1 MTPIPRSAIA
11 IVCLALAAPAP
22 PATAQAGIEDAVV
35 VSATRSERRSF
46 DIPVSID
53 AVGAE
58 AIKDGQPQV
67 NLSEALQRIPGVV
80 VQNRQN
86 YAQDLQ
92 ISIRGSGARAS
103 FGVRGVKLYADG
115 IPATMPDGQGQA
127 ANFSL
132 SSAKRI
138 EVMRGPVAALYGNA
152 SGGVIQL
159 FTEDGPQQPTLSGD
173 LLLGSYGT
181 RRIGA
186 KFGGESGALN
196 YIADWSRFRT
206 GGYRAHSSTERE
218 QFNGKL
224 KWAAGGDTRLSL
236 VLNALD
242 QPETRDPLGLTRAQV
257 AADPRQADAVATT
270 FNTRKSVRQ
279 TQAGLTLEHRL
290 GATDRLR
297 ASAYVGERT
306 VRQFLAFTGSGA
318 TSSGGVVDLDRYFG
332 GLNLNWMHDGAL
344 LGRPFSL
351 TAGVEYELMQDRRK
365 GFVNNS
371 GAMGAL
377 RRDEDNRVSSNN
389 LFAQADWRFTER
401 ASVTAGLRSTR
412 VAFDSRDFYIVGVN
426 PDDSGAAK
434 FSNASPVAGLTFRLT
449 PELNLYA
456 AVGRGFETPTF
467 AELAYRSSGAPGLN
481 FALKPARSGNAEI
494 GLKGRISDYQRLSV
508 ARFEST
514 TRDEIVVDTSIGGRT
529 TFKNAS
535 RTKRSGWEASWQAVL
550 PAGLDAQLAWTLL
563 DARFAESFTSGTPA
577 VTVPAGNRIPGV
589 PRSSLYAE
597 LRWRHVASGFS
608 SALEA
613 RRNAKVHV
621 DDRNSD
627 SATAY
632 TVVNLRAGFEQKA
645 RGWRLAQTLRIDNL
659 GNRNYVGSVIVAE
672 ANGRFFE
679 PAPRRNVALI
689 VSGSMQF

>member
-1 MTPIPRSAIA
+1 
-11 IVCLALAAPAP
+11 
-22 PATAQAGIEDAVV
+22 
-35 VSATRSERRSF
+35 
-46 DIPVSID
+46 
-53 AVGAE
+53 
-58 AIKDGQPQV
+58 
-67 NLSEALQRIPGVV
+67 
-80 VQNRQN
+80 
-86 YAQDLQ
+86 
-92 ISIRGSGARAS
+92 
-103 FGVRGVKLYADG
+103 
-115 IPATMPDGQGQA
+115 
-127 ANFSL
+127 
-132 SSAKRI
+132 
-138 EVMRGPVAALYGNA
+138 
-152 SGGVIQL
+152 
-159 FTEDGPQQPTLSGD
+159 
-173 LLLGSYGT
+173 
-181 RRIGA
+181 
-186 KFGGESGALN
+186 
-196 YIADWSRFRT
+196 
-206 GGYRAHSSTERE
+206 
-218 QFNGKL
+218 
-224 KWAAGGDTRLSL
+224 
-236 VLNALD
+236 
-242 QPETRDPLGLTRAQV
+242 
-257 AADPRQADAVATT
+257 
-270 FNTRKSVRQ
+270 
-279 TQAGLTLEHRL
+279 
-290 GATDRLR
+290 
-297 ASAYVGERT
+297 
-306 VRQFLAFTGSGA
+306 
-318 TSSGGVVDLDRYFG
+318 
-332 GLNLNWMHDGAL
+332 
-344 LGRPFSL
+344 
-351 TAGVEYELMQDRRK
+351 MQDRRK

-412 VAFDSRDFYIVGVN
+412 VAFDSRDFYIVGGVNPN

-456 AVGRGFETPTF
+456 AAGRGFETPTF

-514 TRDEIVVDTSIGGRT
+514 TRDEIVVDTSSGGRT

-597 LRWRHVASGFS
+597 LRWRHVARGFS

-627 SATAY
+627 SAAAY